1 MCSRAQFDMLP
12 WMVLWKVWVVGGGR
26 GDVDKFLERALHT
39 LIATACAST
48 LECLLF
54 ERLFCRYTYIMYI
67 YIYLGNKEI

>member
-1 MCSRAQFDMLP
+1 
-12 WMVLWKVWVVGGGR
+12 MVRGGR

-48 LECLLF
+48 LECLYSSCLSGSF
-54 ERLFCRYTYIMYI
+54 AVIDILCMYVYI